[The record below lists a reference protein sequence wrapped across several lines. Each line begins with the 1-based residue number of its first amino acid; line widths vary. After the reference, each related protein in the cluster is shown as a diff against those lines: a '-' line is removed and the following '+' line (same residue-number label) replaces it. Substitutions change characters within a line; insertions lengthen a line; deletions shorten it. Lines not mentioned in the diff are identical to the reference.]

1 MGTGEIH
8 RIVVHRL
15 GSLGDF
21 VVSLPC
27 FHLIRN
33 LFPQAEIFLLTN
45 NPVDKRAAPAL
56 SVLGDAGFIDGTL
69 EYPVGTRT
77 LAPLA
82 KLRRDIADLRPDLAI
97 YLVQRLDPR
106 PVWRD
111 YLFFRAAGVKRLV
124 GFPFRQTA
132 RNLLPPAD
140 GSDLWELEADRLA
153 RCIAPLGDARTKD
166 PSSWDLKLSA
176 DETGMADRLL
186 ASVPPP
192 KSGFIALSIGT
203 KLALKDW
210 GDNNWRQIMGP
221 LRSPDLGLILI
232 GAKEEAERSQG
243 MARGWPGPVINACGV
258 TSPRQ
263 SAALL
268 RHARMLACH
277 DSGPMHLAAA
287 VGTPCVAVFGTIGK
301 KGEWSPFGAGHRVF
315 YPEPG
320 AGSIL
325 SIPPGPVLSAAREIL
340 AAAPLPVRS

>member
-1 MGTGEIH
+1 MNRGQIH

-33 LFPQAEIFLLTN
+33 TFPSAEILLLTN
-45 NPVDKRAAPAL
+45 SPVDKRAAPAL
-56 SVLGDAGFIDGTL
+56 SVFGDAGFIDGTL

-82 KLRRDIADLRPDLAI
+82 KLRRDIAAARPDLAI
-97 YLVQRLDPR
+97 YLVQRTAAL

-124 GFPFRQTA
+124 GFPFRRA
-132 RNLLPPAD
+132 LREIHPPSA

-153 RCIAPLGDARTKD
+153 RCIAPLGDAKPED
-166 PSSWDLKLSA
+166 PASWDLKLSTTEITA
-176 DETGMADRLL
+176 ADRLL

-192 KSGFIALSIGT
+192 RDGFIALSVGT
-203 KLALKDW
+203 KMPLKDW
-210 GDNNWRQIMGP
+210 GDDNWRHVVAGIGNQN
-221 LRSPDLGLILI
+221 LGLALI
-232 GAKEEAERSQG
+232 GAKEEFDRSQA
-243 MARGWPGPVINACGV
+243 MARDWPGPVINACGV
-258 TSPRQ
+258 TTPRE

-268 RHARMLACH
+268 RRTHLLLGH

-287 VGTPCVAVFGTIGK
+287 VGTPCVAVFGTVGK
-301 KGEWSPFGAGHRVF
+301 KGEWLPFGAGHHVF
-315 YPEPG
+315 YPEPETD
-320 AGSIL
+320 SIL
-325 SIPPGPVLSAAREIL
+325 SIPPGPVLSAARGAL
-340 AAAPLPVRS
+340 AASLWPLHS